1 MKSRIKALFTDKK
14 LYIGLGSL
22 IALGALVLVLLDFII
37 MPAYTNYD
45 EGVTVPD
52 VGQVSLEEAQER
64 LTSYGLR
71 YEIADR
77 RSNSAYPADYII
89 DQTPA
94 AAKLVKPGRKVY
106 LTVNTE
112 ANPTVQ
118 VPDVVDLSLR
128 NAEIQLNNYGLEI
141 GTISYESSRFKN
153 TVLRQSVPPEEVV
166 PQGTIVDLAVSD
178 GMGEKMVEVPNING
192 LQLAE
197 AQKKLQEAGLRIG
210 EIRYQPSK
218 EEKPNVILSYEPN
231 EDEVSDGETLKLV
244 VSERFEVREESES
257 GAVIDTANVSSPDTT
272 DADTTD
278 N

>member
-1 MKSRIKALFTDKK
+1 MKSRIKSLFTNKK
-14 LYIGLGSL
+14 LYISLGSI
-22 IALGALVLVLLDFII
+22 IAFGAVLLVLLDFVI

-52 VGQVSLEEAQER
+52 ISQVSLEEAQQR

-71 YEIADR
+71 YEVADR
-77 RSNSAYPADYII
+77 RSNSAYPADYVI

-128 NAEIQLNNYGLEI
+128 NARIQLENYGLEI

-153 TVLRQSVPPEEVV
+153 TVLRQSVDAEQVV
-166 PQGTIVDLAVSD
+166 PQGTVVDLAVSD
-178 GMGEKMVEVPNING
+178 GLGEKMVEVPNIVG
-192 LQLAE
+192 LRLSE
-197 AQKKLQEAGLRIG
+197 AQRKLQEAGIRIG
-210 EIRYQPSK
+210 DFRFQPSK
-218 EEKPNVILSYEPN
+218 DVKPNVIISYEPN
-231 EDEVSDGETLKLV
+231 KEKVQEGETLNLV
-244 VSERFEVREESES
+244 VSERFDVREESES
-257 GAVIDTANVSSPDTT
+257 GAVIDTTNVSSPDTA
-272 DADTTD
+272 DADTTE